1 MKLIRWC
8 SVIASFSALLAS
20 SARADEPW
28 WFDVEVIAFKRNV
41 ALSELEEQFTFA
53 DTLQAPRADADLIG
67 DVISPD
73 ISWLKQGLAV
83 CDLDTQPAWPAFPS
97 LDIPSSDVDFLSLP
111 PHVVSGNE
119 TDDIHEDEHSNVV
132 ADPYPVNDSALG
144 SVSSATAT
152 SEVSS
157 GDTVSEQVAT
167 FNDTQNQGPDAL
179 EYESALE
186 YDSVLAYDGALA
198 LDQEKAIGPDA
209 FAIAKYWLSFF
220 GVNKGDV
227 FSNENENTP
236 SITVPEFTYCNVQ
249 KPWLNV
255 ESHYDSVTWKV
266 DIPNNRLPAPSSLP
280 IIIEGHDWPL
290 ASKAHLLTSNQQS
303 LSSISRQIRSSRE
316 LERLFHLTWRQ
327 PVLFGKDNAFD
338 VRLYGGKN
346 YSSEFELSGEQRK
359 DVTTIDENTAE
370 ISATQSSIDELF
382 NNGLSPQTQPMEN
395 SDEPTVSALKDI
407 FDDLEKRLA
416 NPTPIDYGEF
426 EALDETVMSD
436 ASEDDASRNALRT
449 PIWEIDGTMKVFLK
463 YINRVPYLHIDSDM
477 FYRQPVPENYF
488 LGGDENELSLDES
501 TTAHNVTYRLAS
513 VPLAEQRR
521 VISTQLH
528 YFDHPLFG
536 FVVQIR
542 RYKRPEDDSN
552 AQ

>member
-8 SVIASFSALLAS
+8 SLIASFSALLAS

-53 DTLQAPRADADLIG
+53 DTLHAPRADADLIG

-83 CDLDTQPAWPAFPS
+83 CDVDTQPAWPAFPS
-97 LDIPSSDVDFLSLP
+97 LDIPSSDMDFLSLP
-111 PHVVSGNE
+111 PHVLSNNE
-119 TDDIHEDEHSNVV
+119 TDD
-132 ADPYPVNDSALG
+132 SAL
-144 SVSSATAT
+144 SATPSATAM
-152 SEVSS
+152 SGVDSS
-157 GDTVSEQVAT
+157 DTDLEQVAS
-167 FNDTQNQGPDAL
+167 FNDAQNQGPDAL
-179 EYESALE
+179 KYESALE
-186 YDSVLAYDGALA
+186 YDRALAYDGALA

-220 GVNKGDV
+220 GVNKGNV
-227 FSNENENTP
+227 FNDENENTP
-236 SITVPEFTYCNVQ
+236 SITVPKFTYCNVQ

-266 DIPNNRLPAPSSLP
+266 DNPNNRLPAPNSLP

-303 LSSISRQIRSSRE
+303 LSSISRQIRSNRE

-370 ISATQSSIDELF
+370 ISATQASIDELF
-382 NNGLSPQTQPMEN
+382 NNGVLSSQTQPLEN

-416 NPTPIDYGEF
+416 TPTPIDYGEF
-426 EALDETVMSD
+426 KALDKTVMSD
-436 ASEDDASRNALRT
+436 ANEDDASRNALRT

-477 FYRQPVPENYF
+477 FYRQPVTENYF

-501 TTAHNVTYRLAS
+501 TTAHSVTYRLAS

-552 AQ
+552 EQ